1 MGATIGQVSPD
12 QAVAAELALGPQR
25 WWWLWL
31 VTGCAWVVAALVI
44 LQFDA
49 ASVNT
54 AGVIIGCMF
63 LAVGAQQLAAAT
75 LATSLRGL
83 WFAFGVLFVICGVV
97 CLIEPADTVAGF
109 AEMLGFLVLTTGV
122 WWTIEAFVAR
132 ASSPLWWLLLLSGLA
147 TIAIAFWLSGQLLVE
162 KAYSLLILIG
172 VWSLVH
178 GIGDF
183 VRAFSAREAPR

>member
-1 MGATIGQVSPD
+1 MGATIGPVTPD

-31 VTGCAWVVAALVI
+31 ITGCAWMVAALVI
-44 LQFDA
+44 LQFDT
-49 ASVNT
+49 ASVTT

-63 LAVGAQQLAAAT
+63 LALGAQQLAAAA
-75 LATSLRGL
+75 LAESMRGL
-83 WFAFGVLFVICGVV
+83 WFAFAVIFLICGVV

-109 AEMLGFLVLTTGV
+109 ADMLGFLVLTTGV

-132 ASSPLWWLLLLSGLA
+132 PSSSLWWVLLLSGVA
-147 TIAIAFWLSGQLLVE
+147 AIAIAFWLSGQLLVE

-178 GIGDF
+178 GLGDL
-183 VRAFSAREAPR
+183 VRAFNAREARR